1 MDSSPPSPR
10 RGSSELHCY
19 LDCHKRRIGVVEKN
33 NNNKNFKCWTQLLL
47 HQGGENPEPRAI
59 YAMCQ
64 RRTGVVVKIWDT
76 QGRNFD

>member
-1 MDSSPPSPR
+1 VLDATLPFLR
-10 RGSSELHCY
+10 RGSSEPW
-19 LDCHKRRIGVVEKN
+19 RRSGVVEKN